1 MRRPVPCM
9 IHLTVWLCLLYWH
22 SEIRSLCSHFKFAVM
37 EESRFY
43 REMLACSPYLWLIGI
58 IFWGTWTNTEEY
70 SQTLKEMQLY
80 INCVILLPSVPVFIF
95 HKNLL
100 FHYVRFII
108 MYHLFRT
115 RWIRVL
121 LLQTKGRFLYSAHK
135 QALWSAKHC
144 ILYHLSLQQ
153 DFCRIFIFKL
163 QPKLLESNRHLSDQ
177 MESFT
182 CIKNEFYHCLRT
194 LMEKYA
200 VARVDHILYPIQSCP
215 SWKI

>member
-1 MRRPVPCM
+1 
-9 IHLTVWLCLLYWH
+9 
-22 SEIRSLCSHFKFAVM
+22 M

-70 SQTLKEMQLY
+70 SRTLKEMQLY

-121 LLQTKGRFLYSAHK
+121 LLQTQGRFLYSAHK

-153 DFCRIFIFKL
+153 DFCRIPIFKL
-163 QPKLLESNRHLSDQ
+163 QPKLLVKQASHWPNGELYMHKEWLLSLL
-177 MESFT
+177 
-182 CIKNEFYHCLRT
+182 KNLDGKICS
-194 LMEKYA
+194 